1 MDLERVQ
8 PVEFPD
14 QEAKG
19 VLDRVPLLLTETVGP
34 LASGDADAAAD
45 PDDPGWP
52 GAGLD
57 RLVGAAAA
65 DAQQPGDDGEWE
77 EPQPDKT

>member
-1 MDLERVQ
+1 
-8 PVEFPD
+8 
-14 QEAKG
+14 
-19 VLDRVPLLLTETVGP
+19 LDAEQGQHLGR
-34 LASGDADAAAD
+34 GDADAAAD

-65 DAQQPGDDGEWE
+65 DAQQAGGLDDGECGRE
-77 EPQPDKT
+77 MADLVRGDSGVHG